1 MADSNSAQPGM
12 KLPFKSRLLSV
23 LLGLSLLSACS
34 SALNANDTKVLTLSA
49 KHSHNLDPKLDE
61 ISGLATSD
69 DKIWGINDSGGEATL
84 YAFDPQTYQLIQSI
98 LLPQT
103 SNSDWEDLAQDKHYI
118 YVADTG
124 NNFAIRQ
131 RLNIYKVPLAAI
143 QAKGSVWIASIES
156 TQKLT
161 IEYADRQ
168 GVLPSK
174 SHNFDSEA
182 LTVVNDK
189 LWLFSKNRAD
199 SQTKLYKIDREMGEQ
214 LIAPVASYPVGGLIT
229 AADYSAADS
238 KLLLLG
244 YSKRSV
250 FGHSFV
256 WVIDVKG
263 DLPDWASAIKY
274 KLFPYAQWE
283 SIKWQTNQRFLVAA
297 EESALSEQKIAQFT
311 LP

>member
-1 MADSNSAQPGM
+1 MNNLIRQKFSAKLLLNSKIMA
-12 KLPFKSRLLSV
+12 V
-23 LLGLSLLSACS
+23 LLAISLLAGCS
-34 SALNANDTKVLTLSA
+34 SSLNASGVKIVTLSA
-49 KHSHNLDPKLDE
+49 NHSHNLDPRLDE

-69 DKIWGINDSGGEATL
+69 NKIWGINDSGGEATL

-98 LLPQT
+98 MLPRALNT
-103 SNSDWEDLAQDKHYI
+103 DWEDLAQDSHFI

-131 RLNIYKVPLAAI
+131 SLNIYKVPLDKI
-143 QAKGSVWIASIES
+143 QAKGAAEVASITD
-156 TQKLT
+156 TQVLT
-161 IEYADRQ
+161 IEYADRK
-168 GVLPSK
+168 GILPRK

-189 LWLFSKNRAD
+189 LWLFSKNREDA
-199 SQTKLYKIDREMGEQ
+199 QTKLYKIDRGRREQ
-214 LIAPVASYPVGGLIT
+214 LVAPVARYPVDGLIT
-229 AADYSAADS
+229 AADYSAANN

-244 YSKRSV
+244 YSARTV

-256 WVIDVKG
+256 WVVDITD
-263 DLPDWASAIKY
+263 DLPDWRSAIKY

-283 SIKWQTNQRFLVAA
+283 SIKWQGGKRFLVAA
-297 EESALSEQKIAQFT
+297 EDSVLSEQKIAEFT

>member
-1 MADSNSAQPGM
+1 VSNSR
-12 KLPFKSRLLSV
+12 KLNSAIKLSLKSQVVCLF
-23 LLGLSLLSACS
+23 LGLGLLTGCSSLL
-34 SALNANDTKVLTLSA
+34 NASDTKEVTLSA
-49 KHSHNLDPKLDE
+49 NHSHNLDPKLDE
-61 ISGLATSD
+61 ISGLATSA

-84 YAFDPQTYQLIQSI
+84 YAFDPKTYQLIQSI
-98 LLPQT
+98 LLPHTQNT
-103 SNSDWEDLAQDKHYI
+103 DWEGLAQDSHYI

-131 RLNIYKVPLAAI
+131 SLNIYKVPLDAI
-143 QAKGSVWIASIES
+143 QSKGTAPVSSVAS

-168 GVLPSK
+168 GILPRK

-182 LTVVNDK
+182 LAVVNNQ

-199 SQTKLYKIDREMGEQ
+199 AQTKLYKIDTQRREQ

-229 AADYSAADS
+229 GADYSAVDG

-256 WVIDVKG
+256 WVVDVKE
-263 DLPDWASAIKY
+263 DLPNWSSAIKY

-283 SIKWQTNQRFLVAA
+283 SIKWQAGKRFLVAA
-297 EESALSEQKIAQFT
+297 EESVLSEQKIAQFT